1 MTRTEART
9 LLGWLMNGEIVS
21 TFSGTGNLREKQ
33 SHSQVNQR
41 ADNSQCVYNPKFLH
55 LTLENARKDESSP
68 GTMKATLT
76 LTRGCQTASL
86 TGLVW
91 SVVSDRCDVSRW
103 SGCWHH
109 LEGNKMNLQAKPA
122 PACWFQTDGAF
133 GREQYLYIAVHFQGY
148 PKRQL

>member
-9 LLGWLMNGEIVS
+9 LLGWLVNGEIVS

-55 LTLENARKDESSP
+55 LTLENARKDESRDHENNPNPNQRLSN
-68 GTMKATLT
+68 GW
-76 LTRGCQTASL
+76 
-86 TGLVW
+86 VW
-91 SVVSDRCDVSRW
+91 LVVSDRCDVSRW
-103 SGCWHH
+103 NGCWHH

-133 GREQYLYIAVHFQGY
+133 GREQYLYIAECFQGY